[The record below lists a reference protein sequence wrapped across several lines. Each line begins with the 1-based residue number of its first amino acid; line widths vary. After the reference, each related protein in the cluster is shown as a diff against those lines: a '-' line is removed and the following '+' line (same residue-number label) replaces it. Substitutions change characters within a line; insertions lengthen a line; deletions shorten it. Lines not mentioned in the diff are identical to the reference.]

1 MACCV
6 PLCPYKDLK
15 NSLFG
20 VPKTSPLRDEWEK
33 VLDVSFKTNSKVCR
47 YHFKKE
53 DVVDTWES
61 GTGLSKY
68 TVSKIILFINII
80 EYSEYSY

>member
-15 NSLFG
+15 ISFFG
-20 VPKTSPLRDEWEK
+20 VPKTSLLRNESEK
-33 VLDVSFKTNSKVCR
+33 VLNVSFKTNSKVCR
-47 YHFKKE
+47 YHFEKE

-61 GTGLSKY
+61 GAGFNNVTGRPDKKNDARYLN
-68 TVSKIILFINII
+68 L
-80 EYSEYSY
+80 